1 MSDFTGGCCET
12 YELDEYNCIPSKID
26 QDQLHKGNGSKNVFT
41 IFFSNAFK
49 DLIKTLARS
58 FIHGAIA
65 GASIEI
71 AGKLENFESFSL

>member
-12 YELDEYNCIPSKID
+12 YELEEYNCIPSKID
-26 QDQLHKGNGSKNVFT
+26 QDQLHKVKGSD
-41 IFFSNAFK
+41 FFNWSNEENLYFK
-49 DLIKTLARS
+49 DPLKTLARS

-71 AGKLENFESFSL
+71 AGERGNLLR